1 MPQDAGRR
9 HWRIAGLAAALAALA
24 AALPARAASLV
35 DVLVRDSEFTL
46 QLRSHYLARDRSAAA
61 DSLGWAA
68 GGWAVYRSG
77 WWDDTLRL
85 GLTGFTSHKLLGP
98 DGKDGAAV
106 LAPGQ
111 KDYTVLGEAFG
122 AVKLGE
128 ATLTAGRFLVNQF
141 EVNPQDTRMSPRTF
155 RGAALTGRVRGYDYF
170 AGYIDKM
177 KVRNVEDFVDV
188 ATAAGAPAGV
198 REPMLLLS
206 LRGSPDA
213 SLRIGASVYHVRNVL
228 ASGYADVAWTLPSE
242 GPTTIRLGAQYMRQG
257 SVGAHLLTGSDFGT
271 SIVGV
276 KGDLIH
282 GPFTFSGIAMRTAR
296 DAAYRTPY
304 GSWQGYT
311 SRIINNFHRAGEQV
325 WAADAVVDFA
335 TLGVPGLGLIASAT
349 FGREAIDAGTG
360 AALPDHTEYN
370 LSVDYRFTSSAWP
383 ETLRPLWLR
392 VRWARLEQA
401 VGGKTETVTE
411 RHAILNY
418 TLRFK

>member
-1 MPQDAGRR
+1 M
-9 HWRIAGLAAALAALA
+9 LAAV
-24 AALPARAASLV
+24 LPARAS
-35 DVLVRDSEFTL
+35 DVADALLRDNEFSL
-46 QLRSHYLARDRSAAA
+46 QLRSHYLARDRSAAP

-68 GGWAVYRSG
+68 GGWVVYRSG
-77 WWDDTLRL
+77 WMGDRLRL
-85 GLTGFTSHKLLGP
+85 GLTGYTSHKLLGP
-98 DGKDGAAV
+98 DDKDGAAV

-122 AVKLGE
+122 ALKLGE
-128 ATLTAGRFLVNQF
+128 ATLTAGRFLINQF

-155 RGAALTGRVRGYDYF
+155 RGAALTGRVSGYDYF

-177 KVRNVEDFVDV
+177 KVRNSEDFVDV
-188 ATAAGAPAGV
+188 AVSAGAPAGV

-206 LRGSPDA
+206 LRGSPDE
-213 SLRIGASVYHVRNVL
+213 SLRIGASVYHVHNVL
-228 ASGYADVAWTLPSE
+228 ASGYADVTWTLPSD

-257 SVGAHLLTGSDFGT
+257 SVGDHVLTGSDFGT
-271 SIVGV
+271 WIVGF
-276 KGDLIH
+276 KGDLVH
-282 GPFTFSGIAMRTAR
+282 GPVTLSAIAMQTAR

-325 WAADAVVDFA
+325 WAADAVADFA
-335 TLGVPGLGLIASAT
+335 TLGAPGLGLIASAT
-349 FGREAIDAGTG
+349 FGREAINAATGT
-360 AALPDHTEYN
+360 ALPDHTEYN

-383 ETLRPLWLR
+383 QSLRPLWLR
-392 VRWARLEQA
+392 VRWARLEQSL
-401 VGGKTETVTE
+401 GGQTDTVTE